1 MSLLQLGCLV
11 FGLAVIAASYP
22 AEFWP
27 KLRQER
33 LYQHL
38 VFTSL
43 AALSVLWSIQAGIK
57 TGLELHFLLLTTL
70 VLCHGLRIAL
80 WLGLVPLLALL
91 LQGKLAW
98 QDSGI
103 IFLSQILLPVLASYL
118 LFVWSYHRLSR
129 QLFIYIFVA
138 GFIGA
143 ALAIVL
149 QIGATAGLFWLDG
162 RYDWDSIYDNY
173 LLFSLLIWFP
183 EALLN
188 GAALTLLA
196 VYKPEWLRTFYE
208 RDYLSPER

>member
-11 FGLAVIAASYP
+11 LGLGVVAASFP

-33 LYQHL
+33 VYQHL
-38 VFTSL
+38 VFASL
-43 AALSVLWSIQAGIK
+43 AAISVLWSIQAGIK
-57 TGLELHFLLLTTL
+57 DGLQLHFLLLTTL
-70 VLCHGLRIAL
+70 VLCHGYRIAL

-103 IFLSQILLPVLASYL
+103 FLLSQLILPVLCSYT
-118 LFVWSYHRLSR
+118 LFLWSYHRLSR

-149 QIGATAGLFWLDG
+149 QLCATAGLLWLDG
-162 RYDWDSIYDNY
+162 RYDWDTIYDNY

-196 VYKPEWLRTFYE
+196 VYKPEWLRTFYDRE
-208 RDYLSPER
+208 YLSPER

>member
-1 MSLLQLGCLV
+1 MSWLQLGCFVL
-11 FGLAVIAASYP
+11 GLGMVVASYP

-33 LYQHL
+33 VYQHL
-38 VFTSL
+38 VFASL

-57 TGLELHFLLLTTL
+57 DGLQLHFLLLTTL
-70 VLCHGLRIAL
+70 VLCHGYRIAL

-103 IFLSQILLPVLASYL
+103 IFLSQVLLPVLGSYV
-118 LFVWSYHRLSR
+118 LFLWSYHRLSR
-129 QLFIYIFVA
+129 QLFVYIFVA

-149 QIGATAGLFWLDG
+149 
-162 RYDWDSIYDNY
+162 RS
-173 LLFSLLIWFP
+173 
-183 EALLN
+183 
-188 GAALTLLA
+188 AAPLA
-196 VYKPEWLRTFYE
+196 YFG
-208 RDYLSPER
+208 